1 MTEPLLKIENFSCG
15 YSSFKIERINFSL
28 PKGIFA
34 GIIGPNGSGKTT
46 LFRGI
51 MGILPTLKGQISL
64 NGKNMNSFS
73 LKQRAQHIAIV
84 SQSTDNDDIPVE
96 DYVMMGR
103 YPYFQRFQFFETKYD
118 RELAYRYMKKTDIFQ
133 HRHKLISELSGGEQQ
148 RAAIARALTQQPD
161 LLLLDEPTSHLD
173 IAHQVS
179 ILDLIGQ
186 LNKDFSLTVLMII
199 HDLNAASEYCDKLIL
214 LNKGKIHSQ
223 GTTEEVVTY
232 QKIEEV
238 YKTPVVIQKNPCS
251 GKPAVFIVSGNLKAT
266 NK

>member
-15 YSSFKIERINFSL
+15 YSSFKIEGINFSL

-64 NGKNMNSFS
+64 NGKNIASFP
-73 LKQRAQHIAIV
+73 LKQRAQHITIV
-84 SQSTDNDDIPVE
+84 SQSTDNNDITVE

-103 YPYFQRFQFFETKYD
+103 YPYFQRFQFFESEKD
-118 RELAYRYMKKTDIFQ
+118 RELTYRYMKQTDIFQ

-148 RAAIARALTQQPD
+148 RAAIARALAQQPD

-179 ILDLIGQ
+179 ILDLIRQ
-186 LNKDFSLTVLMII
+186 LNKELNLTVLMII
-199 HDLNAASEYCDKLIL
+199 HDLNAASEYCNKLIL

-223 GTTEEVVTY
+223 GSTEEVITY

-238 YKTPVVIQKNPCS
+238 YKTKVVVQKNPCS
-251 GKPAVFIVSGNLKAT
+251 GKPAVFLVSGKLKRDR
-266 NK
+266 

>member
-15 YSSFKIERINFSL
+15 YSSFKLEGINFYL
-28 PKGIFA
+28 PKGIFT

-51 MGILPTLKGQISL
+51 MGILPILKGNISL
-64 NGKNMNSFS
+64 NGKNMSSFS

-84 SQSTDNDDIPVE
+84 SQSADNDDIPVE

-103 YPYFQRFQFFETKYD
+103 YPYFHRFQFFENEEDKT
-118 RELAYRYMKKTDIFQ
+118 LAYRYMKKTDVFQ

-179 ILDLIGQ
+179 ILDLIRQ
-186 LNKDFSLTVLMII
+186 LNKDFNLTVLMII
-199 HDLNAASEYCDKLIL
+199 HDLNAASEYCDRLIL
-214 LNKGKIHSQ
+214 LNEGKIHSQ
-223 GTTEEVVTY
+223 GSTEEVIIH

-238 YKTPVVIQKNPCS
+238 YKTRVVVQNNPCS
-251 GKPAVFIVSGNLKAT
+251 GKPAVFLVSGNLKT

>member
-1 MTEPLLKIENFSCG
+1 MTKSLLKIENFSCG

-51 MGILPTLKGQISL
+51 MGILPILKGQISL
-64 NGKNMNSFS
+64 NGKNMSSFS

-84 SQSTDNDDIPVE
+84 SQSTDNDDITVE

-103 YPYFQRFQFFETKYD
+103 YPYFNRFQFFETKED
-118 RELAYRYMKKTDIFQ
+118 KEMAYRFMKETDVFQ

-173 IAHQVS
+173 IAHQVR
-179 ILDLIGQ
+179 ILDLIRQ
-186 LNKDFSLTVLMII
+186 LNKEFSLTVLMII
-199 HDLNAASEYCDKLIL
+199 HDLNAASEYCDHLIM
-214 LNKGKIHSQ
+214 LNEGTIHSQ

-238 YKTPVVIQKNPCS
+238 YKTKVVVQKNPWS
-251 GKPAVFIVSGNLKAT
+251 DKPAVFLVSGNAT
-266 NK
+266 INK